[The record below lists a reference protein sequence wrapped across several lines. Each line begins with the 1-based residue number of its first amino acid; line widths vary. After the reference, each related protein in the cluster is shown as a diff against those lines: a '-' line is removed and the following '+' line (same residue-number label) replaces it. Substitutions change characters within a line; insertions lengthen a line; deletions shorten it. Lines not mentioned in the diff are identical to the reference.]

1 MGIFKSLT
9 TLYVVVVFFG
19 WGISV
24 FTDKLAANS
33 LGAKGTWIY
42 VISFIPSLL
51 VLIFYYFWG
60 YKLNGVNQTGILWL
74 IASTVLNMIA
84 LIAYFLLFTKT
95 NASWASAITALY
107 PICTITLAVIFL
119 HEKVTFNQTIGIV
132 LAMFAVLFL
141 SI

>member
-9 TLYVVVVFFG
+9 TLYVLVVFFG
-19 WGISV
+19 WGTSV

-33 LGAKGTWIY
+33 LGTKGTWIY
-42 VISFIPSLL
+42 LISFIPSIL

-60 YKLNGVNQTGILWL
+60 YRLSGVSQTGILWL
-74 IASTVLNMIA
+74 IASTVLNMIV
-84 LIAYFLLFTKT
+84 LVAYFLLFTKT
-95 NASWASAITALY
+95 NASWVVAITALY
-107 PICTITLAVIFL
+107 PVWTIVLAIVFL
-119 HEKVTFNQTIGIV
+119 HEKITINQMIGIF

>member
-1 MGIFKSLT
+1 MNIFNSLT
-9 TLYVVVVFFG
+9 FVYVAVVFFG

-42 VISFIPSLL
+42 LISFIPSLL
-51 VLIFYYFWG
+51 VLLFYYFWG
-60 YKLNGVNQTGILWL
+60 YKFNNLNQTGILWL

-84 LIAYFLLFTKT
+84 LVAYFLLFTKT

-107 PICTITLAVIFL
+107 PICTIILAVIFL
-119 HEKVTFNQTIGIV
+119 HEKLTINHCIGII
-132 LAMFAVLFL
+132 LAMVAVFFL